1 MREKKWLSLF
11 SFFMSHLHSFA
22 SLYKNDNDV
31 GYENGNI
38 VTTTKKKLSSPKE
51 WNVVGT
57 EHTLEIVLQ

>member
-1 MREKKWLSLF
+1 
-11 SFFMSHLHSFA
+11 MSHLHSFA